1 MKTRPIVFVMLVL
14 CLFVLGV
21 QTTAAAQQTTY
32 SGRATVLGATIL
44 GIPATLV
51 DTGPLP
57 ANGGFLNASLLTL
70 PLPPVINAGIAHATT
85 VGQSNYTRSDA
96 GVADVSINVAGLT
109 IGADLLMGSA
119 EALCAKATKAS
130 VNGNSVV
137 VNLTLNGQPIVVDGQ
152 PNQTVQL
159 PLGLGQIVINEQTQ
173 SVNGG
178 GASISVNALHVVVN
192 GIADIVIGHAEAG
205 VECARRNQC
214 PTRNSASGMGQIT
227 LSNGKAT
234 FAFAGGIKN
243 NSFFGHLKYDDK
255 NGTKLNGATVTDFQ
269 STGAKSR
276 QIKGTATLNGG
287 GTVNYTIDV
296 VDGGQAKKDT
306 FRLRLSN
313 GYDTGVQHLTGSGRL
328 YCGNIRVHK
337 PCSGG

>member
-1 MKTRPIVFVMLVL
+1 VL
-14 CLFVLGV
+14 LLLAIALFGVGV

-32 SGRATVLGATIL
+32 SGRATVVSANIL

-57 ANGGFLNASLLTL
+57 SNGGFLNASLLTV
-70 PLPPVINAGIAHATT
+70 PLPPTLTAGIAHATT
-85 VGQSNYTRSDA
+85 VGQSNYVRSDA
-96 GVADVSINVAGLT
+96 GVADVDINVGGVT
-109 IGADLLMGSA
+109 IGADLLMASA
-119 EALCAKATKAS
+119 EALCPRASRAS
-130 VNGNSVV
+130 VTGSSVI
-137 VNLTLNGQPIVVDGQ
+137 VNLMLNGQPVVVTGE
-152 PNQTVQL
+152 PNQVIPL
-159 PLGLGQIVINEQTQ
+159 PLGLGQIVLNEQTQ
-173 SVNGG
+173 SVNGAS
-178 GASISVNALHVVVN
+178 ASITVNALHLVVN

-214 PTRNSASGMGQIT
+214 PTRNSASGFGQIP
-227 LSNGKAT
+227 LNGGGKAT

-243 NSFFGHLKYDDK
+243 NQLFGHLKYDDK
-255 NGTKLNGATVTDFQ
+255 NGTKLSGATVTSFEM
-269 STGAKSR
+269 TGTKSR

-296 VDGGQAKKDT
+296 VDGGAAKNDT

-313 GYDTGVQHLTGSGRL
+313 GYDTGVKHLVGSGRL

-337 PCSGG
+337 PCTGG